1 MIVSCAIL
9 DDFWNWLN
17 NSQLASTL
25 IILIFGTFIFESWL
39 KRKEACREMIWWL
52 IGHIEE
58 YAEMANSYW
67 TAHPSKDAAQL
78 VRASRLK
85 NEYSVLLTS
94 IDNVNGVS
102 KKTKSEVRISITEL
116 YEAATGG
123 EFETSKK
130 TSQKDLIKTLAL
142 IAKHSAILRRM
153 LRTAVA

>member
-1 MIVSCAIL
+1 MIVSCTVWE
-9 DDFWNWLN
+9 DFWNWLN

-39 KRKEACREMIWWL
+39 KHKEASREMIWWL

-58 YAEMANSYW
+58 YAEIANSYW

-102 KKTKSEVRISITEL
+102 KKIKSEVRVSITAL

-123 EFETSKK
+123 EFETLKK
-130 TSQKDLIKTLAL
+130 SSQKDLTKTLAL
-142 IAKHSAILRRM
+142 IAKHSATLRRILRA
-153 LRTAVA
+153 AVA

>member
-1 MIVSCAIL
+1 MIVSCTVWE
-9 DDFWNWLN
+9 DFRNWLN

-39 KRKEACREMIWWL
+39 KHKEASREMIWWL

-58 YAEMANSYW
+58 YAEIANSYW

-102 KKTKSEVRISITEL
+102 KKIKSEVRVSITAL

-123 EFETSKK
+123 EFETLKK
-130 TSQKDLIKTLAL
+130 SSQKDLTKTLAL
-142 IAKHSAILRRM
+142 IAKHSATLRRILRA
-153 LRTAVA
+153 TVA

>member
-1 MIVSCAIL
+1 MIVSCTVWE
-9 DDFWNWLN
+9 DFWNWLN

-39 KRKEACREMIWWL
+39 KHKEASREMIWWL

-58 YAEMANSYW
+58 YAEIANSYW

-102 KKTKSEVRISITEL
+102 KKIKSEVRVSITAL

-123 EFETSKK
+123 EFETLKK
-130 TSQKDLIKTLAL
+130 SSQKDLTKTLAL
-142 IAKHSAILRRM
+142 IAKHSATLRRILRA
-153 LRTAVA
+153 TVA